1 MQTPEEMNT
10 LANKAKNDPDA
21 LLLLWQGCS
30 RYACKIAMRYRK
42 AAELNGAVDVD
53 DLEQCAFLGFYEAVQ
68 GFDSLRGD
76 FLTLLSYAVRK
87 ACREALGLCG
97 RERKEHYNTISI
109 DTPVSSVDDLTIAD
123 TLEDETASIPFA
135 RAEMLQD
142 IEKALSRLPK
152 KAADVIR
159 CHDLNGKSL
168 AQTAIKFKITK
179 ADVFKLRRYGFRR
192 IRAQRSLRE
201 YKPIPFRHKT
211 LAAFR
216 LDHTSI
222 VEEIVISRLDEDG
235 WKKHI
240 DNI

>member
-10 LANKAKNDPDA
+10 LANKAKNNPEA

-76 FLTLLSYAVRK
+76 FLTMLSYAVRK

-109 DTPVSSVDDLTIAD
+109 DAPVSGVDDLTLAD
-123 TLEDETASIPFA
+123 TIEDETASTPFA
-135 RAEMLQD
+135 RTEMLQD
-142 IEKALSRLPK
+142 IEKALNKLPDDS
-152 KAADVIR
+152 AAVIR
-159 CHDLNGKSL
+159 LYDLQGK
-168 AQTAIKFKITK
+168 TAEETAKECQCS
-179 ADVFKLRRYGFRR
+179 VHHVYKLRRIGFQR

-211 LAAFR
+211 FAAFK

-222 VEEIVISRLDEDG
+222 VEDIVMKRVDG
-235 WKKHI
+235 YG
-240 DNI
+240 NL